1 MLRSMTAFA
10 RREARADW
18 GAAVWE
24 LRSVNHRYL
33 EAFVRLPEDLRALE
47 PEVRARIAER
57 VRRGKVECNLRF
69 QPAADAVGAL
79 RVNRAL
85 AEQVARA
92 SREVD
97 QLLYNPAPVHS
108 LDVLR
113 WPGVIETDAPDAE
126 ALAKALLGL
135 LDQAVA
141 DLVATRARE
150 GTRVR
155 DLIEA
160 RLGEMD
166 PIIAGV
172 RGRAPGLV
180 TAARE
185 RLHQR
190 LAELRAEVDGQRL
203 EQEIVLYA
211 QRVDVSEELDRLSMH
226 VDEVR
231 RVLAEGGAVGRRLDF
246 LMQELNRE
254 ANTLGSKS
262 ADPETTRAAV
272 DLKVLIEQMRE
283 QVQNVE

>member
-155 DLIEA
+155 GLIEA

-262 ADPETTRAAV
+262 ADAETTRAAV

>member
-18 GAAVWE
+18 GTAVWE

-33 EAFVRLPEDLRALE
+33 EVAVRLPEDQRGIE
-47 PEVRARIAER
+47 PEVRARLAER
-57 VRRGKVECNLRF
+57 LRRGKVEC
-69 QPAADAVGAL
+69 GL
-79 RVNRAL
+79 RVAPGPGSVGPLRINRAL

-113 WPGVIETDAPDAE
+113 WPGVLETEAPDAD
-126 ALAKALLGL
+126 ALAAALLEL
-135 LDQAVA
+135 LDQALVE
-141 DLVATRARE
+141 LVATRARE
-150 GTRVR
+150 GDRIR
-155 DLIEA
+155 GFIEA
-160 RLGEMD
+160 RLGEME
-166 PIIAGV
+166 PIIARV
-172 RGRAPGLV
+172 RERAPGLV
-180 TAARE
+180 SAGRD
-185 RLHQR
+185 RLRQR
-190 LAELRAEVDGQRL
+190 LADLRAEVDGQRL
-203 EQEIVLYA
+203 EQELALLA
-211 QRVDVSEELDRLSMH
+211 QRMDVSEELDRLSLH

-231 RVLAEGGAVGRRLDF
+231 RVLREGGTVGRRLDF

-262 ADPETTRAAV
+262 GDPDTTRAAV
-272 DLKVLIEQMRE
+272 DLKVLIEQVRE

>member
-155 DLIEA
+155 GLIEA